1 MEIRN
6 ITTFLR
12 VAELQS
18 FSNAAQQLGYSQ
30 SAVTVQ
36 IRQLEHE
43 LGIQLFERIG
53 KRVKLTEHGK
63 RFINYANNV
72 LKTVQEAKT
81 FVHKNEEPS
90 GTLRIG
96 VAESLSTSVLPPI
109 LLEFQKLCPLVET
122 SIQTGLNTELFDMV
136 RQNDIDIIYFLD
148 KKTYCAEWVK
158 VTERPEPIVFVTS
171 SRHPLT
177 GQKNV
182 PLEKILKEPFILTEK
197 GFSYRYDLEQILA
210 AQEYEIRPIL
220 EIGNTDIISKMLLK
234 NIGLSFLP
242 FYVVRD
248 FVEAGKLSVIDT
260 DSIEIQMWSQL
271 VYHKNKWITPQMK
284 IFIDTMKKYVSPE

>member
-18 FSNAAQQLGYSQ
+18 FSNAAEQLGYSQ

-36 IRQLEHE
+36 IKQLESE
-43 LGIQLFERIG
+43 LNIQLFERIG
-53 KRVKLTEHGK
+53 KHVKLTEHGK
-63 RFINYANNV
+63 IFINSATNI
-72 LKTVQEAKT
+72 LKAVQEAKD
-81 FVHKNEEPS
+81 FANKNEEPS

-96 VAESLSTSVLPPI
+96 VAESLGISVLPPI
-109 LLEFQKLCPLVET
+109 LLEFHKLCPLVKT

-136 RQNDIDIIYFLD
+136 RHNDIDIIYFLD
-148 KKTYCAEWVK
+148 KMTYSPEWVK

-171 SRHPLT
+171 SRNPLAV
-177 GQKNV
+177 QKNV
-182 PLEKILKEPFILTEK
+182 PLKTILMEPFILTEK

-210 AQEYEIRPIL
+210 AQGDEIDPII
-220 EIGNTDIISKMLLK
+220 EIGNTDIISKMLLE
-234 NIGLSFLP
+234 NVGLSFLP
-242 FYVVRD
+242 LYAIKD

-260 DSIEIQMWSQL
+260 DSIDIQMWSQL
-271 VYHKNKWITPQMK
+271 VYHKNKWITPQMR
-284 IFIDTMKKYVSPE
+284 IFIDTMKKYVGPK